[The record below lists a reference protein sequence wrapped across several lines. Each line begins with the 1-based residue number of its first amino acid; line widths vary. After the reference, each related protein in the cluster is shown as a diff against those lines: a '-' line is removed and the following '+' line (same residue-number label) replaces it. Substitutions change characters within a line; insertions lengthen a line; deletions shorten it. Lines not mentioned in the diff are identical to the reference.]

1 MANTLDAS
9 TMFRRNNMSLR
20 ILKMHLT
27 KVGAVFLKDTLRPVL
42 LKFRDAVDQV
52 CVCVCVHVRVRE
64 TMCVRVCV
72 CHVSVFVFSHICMNL
87 TIM

>member
-1 MANTLDAS
+1 VANTLDAS

-52 CVCVCVHVRVRE
+52 
-64 TMCVRVCV
+64 RVCV
-72 CHVSVFVFSHICMNL
+72 CARVFLRETVFVCACVCYVCVFMFSHICTDLMR
-87 TIM
+87 M